1 MCCILLVR
9 RTVLPLHVIVVPT
22 NRANSKRVKTVG
34 DDSGDH
40 LIDHNQMSVIVA
52 GGKKIWVR
60 NPKPQPEENL
70 RLADLTL
77 SLTYPR
83 EFKNARFVKKESN

>member
-1 MCCILLVR
+1 
-9 RTVLPLHVIVVPT
+9 
-22 NRANSKRVKTVG
+22 
-34 DDSGDH
+34 
-40 LIDHNQMSVIVA
+40 MSVIVA